1 MCASSLCSVNEL
13 RYVFAGPVRCQ
24 RGAPP
29 FALTLSG
36 ATQTPAAGRFT
47 LTFSGSVPSDL
58 PETLSGASVRSCGEG
73 GYRIESGTREWQV
86 TGGSLSATREV
97 AAAFYAALPPRPVP
111 VVKRLFWRLVL
122 ALAASRAG
130 LVLLRALR
138 R

>member
-1 MCASSLCSVNEL
+1 MSGP
-13 RYVFAGPVRCQ
+13 RYVFAGPVLCR
-24 RGAPP
+24 RAAAP

-36 ATQTPAAGRFT
+36 AAAAPTAGSLT
-47 LTFSGSVPSDL
+47 LTFSGGIPDDVP
-58 PETLSGASVRSCGEG
+58 PTLSGASVEPAGPA
-73 GYRIESGTREWQV
+73 GYRIVSGAREWQV

-97 AAAFYAALPPRPVP
+97 AEAFYRALPPRPVP
-111 VVKRLFWRLVL
+111 AAKRFVWRLIL